1 MRRWIKVSVV
11 AAVVLGVGGY
21 VAAPYAQDWRLARNA
36 CGGALPPDAVDR
48 LTPADSRLGSEESRQ
63 IDGLG
68 SYWCRLTLEGDKG
81 RDKRFVEMAAYTRRE
96 DQDREFMAL
105 FPESGFST
113 QAPLPEG
120 LPGFVDEY
128 RAVHL
133 LLECPDLGK
142 DEEGRQRKLLV
153 NTWLGRDVNTGVPGA
168 AYRTAVALAN
178 SASDRLGC
186 GAKPL
191 EAPKRDIALAD
202 PGDDPETVPLSDAK
216 DTACGWVAGAGLSGS
231 ADWRVAVR
239 ANHSAP
245 TGRCDLYSKDEESGE
260 QLSRMTFVSWY
271 GDWSNRLTAE
281 NDRYE
286 RLSMTATARCD
297 GEAAN
302 YALDASDDTPGV
314 DKAARQRMLKRF
326 AEDEVSRRGC
336 SGLRLSF

>member
-1 MRRWIKVSVV
+1 MRRWIKVSVA

-36 CGGALPPDAVDR
+36 CGGALPQDSVER
-48 LTPADSRLGSEESRQ
+48 LTPADSRLKSEEARQ

-68 SYWCRLTLEGDKG
+68 SYWCRLTLESDKG
-81 RDKRFVEMAAYTRRE
+81 RDKRFVEMEAYTRRE

-105 FPESGFST
+105 FPKSGFSA

-120 LPGFVDEY
+120 LPGFVGQFG
-128 RAVHL
+128 AIQL
-133 LLECPDLGK
+133 LLDCPDLGK
-142 DEEGRQRKLLV
+142 DDEGRQRKLLV

-191 EAPKRDIALAD
+191 EAPKRDAALPD
-202 PGDDPETVPLSDAK
+202 PEEDPETVPLADAK
-216 DTACGWVAGAGLSGS
+216 DTACGWVTGAGLSENAG
-231 ADWRVAVR
+231 WRVAV
-239 ANHSAP
+239 ATNHSAP
-245 TGRCDLYSKDEESGE
+245 TGRCDLYSRDEESGE
-260 QLSRMTFVSWY
+260 QRSQMAFVSWY

-286 RLSMTATARCD
+286 RLSITATARCD

-302 YALDASDDTPGV
+302 YALDASDDIPGV
-314 DKAARQRMLKRF
+314 DNAARQRMLKRF
-326 AEDEVSRRGC
+326 AEDEVGRRGC
-336 SGLRLSF
+336 SDLRFSF